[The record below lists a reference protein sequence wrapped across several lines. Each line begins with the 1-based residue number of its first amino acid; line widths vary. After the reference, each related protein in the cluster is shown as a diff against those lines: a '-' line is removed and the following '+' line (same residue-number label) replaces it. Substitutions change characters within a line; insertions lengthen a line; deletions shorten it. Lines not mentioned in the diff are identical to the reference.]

1 MRASPSVLLCTT
13 AWLMPAPRVRFASM
27 AAKLTPDYSEVIKR
41 RAAEWILQPLQM
53 PKRLSPTAITAFQGC
68 QQQYL
73 FQKMWKVPEPPSP
86 VLYKGILVHE
96 ALEKI
101 YDLPPE
107 QRRAQLHDALR
118 DAWRVE
124 RKKPSPDASGTA
136 SRPLHEALFTSREEE
151 RQWGLECLA
160 LLDSYAAFED
170 PAALPYGEPVSR
182 EGWLEAQLP
191 TAADLPPL
199 TLLGKFDRLDAL
211 PGGAGLVVVDYKTG
225 KAPYG
230 QWSEKDRFQLRC
242 YALMLARGEPPRSLK
257 HLPITDRTPRQLR
270 LLYLKEGAAT
280 IEETLPADGEAYEA
294 LLDDTQE
301 RVLQVWREIAELV
314 ENGRP
319 EDFSHCDRSFCLC
332 HEVRPLVFPD
342 FPGR

>member
-1 MRASPSVLLCTT
+1 MLL
-13 AWLMPAPRVRFASM
+13 WLVPAPRVRFASTT
-27 AAKLTPDYSEVIKR
+27 AKLPPEYSEVIKK

-68 QQQYL
+68 QQAFL

-136 SRPLHEALFTSREEE
+136 SRPLHEALFASREEE

-170 PAALPYGEPVSR
+170 PAALPCGEPVSR

-211 PGGAGLVVVDYKTG
+211 PRGAGLTVVDYKTG

-230 QWSEKDRFQLRC
+230 EWGEKDRFQLRC
-242 YALMLARGEPPRSLK
+242 GWGVSVDSRW
-257 HLPITDRTPRQLR
+257 
-270 LLYLKEGAAT
+270 EG
-280 IEETLPADGEAYEA
+280 
-294 LLDDTQE
+294 
-301 RVLQVWREIAELV
+301 
-314 ENGRP
+314 
-319 EDFSHCDRSFCLC
+319 
-332 HEVRPLVFPD
+332 
-342 FPGR
+342 